1 MSIKSFCDHLVGE
14 YCFHLKDGGLL
25 VPLFPSDAGEH
36 GESHV
41 GVVLDGEDLV
51 ALVQDLHAG
60 RRQSKKYL
68 SEI

>member
-1 MSIKSFCDHLVGE
+1 MVGE
-14 YCFHLKDGGLL
+14 YCFHLKDLGLL
-25 VPLFPSDAGEH
+25 VLPFFPSDAGEH

-41 GVVLDGEDLV
+41 GVILDGEDLV